1 MMATVSGMVT
11 VDFLGDRSPR
21 AGGLTIVNVTC
32 IGQFAEQSC

>member
-21 AGGLTIVNVTC
+21 AGGLTIMNVTC
-32 IGQFAEQSC
+32 FEQLTD